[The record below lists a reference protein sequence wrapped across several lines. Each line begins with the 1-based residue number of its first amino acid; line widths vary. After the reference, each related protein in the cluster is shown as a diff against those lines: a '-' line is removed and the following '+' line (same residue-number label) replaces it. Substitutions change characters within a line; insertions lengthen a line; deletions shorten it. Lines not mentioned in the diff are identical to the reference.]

1 VDAGMSRFTLLHFF
15 QLVPVLLLSA
25 CASIPEATPD
35 PAFAPIDPMDMAP
48 DPVLAARTGSIYQA
62 GHAMSLF
69 QDVKAYRV
77 GDLITV
83 RLEENTAAQKQQD
96 TNTKKNNTTDIT
108 NPTLFGKPFTAN
120 GDAVGRFAL
129 GSQNEFEGKAQSS
142 QSNRLNGTIT
152 VMVTKVLP
160 NGLLQVRGE
169 KWLGINQG
177 NEFVRVRGL
186 VRPVDVD
193 LNNSVS
199 STQIANAYVAYGS
212 HGALNDTNQPSWLA
226 RFFTSFLFPF

>member
-1 VDAGMSRFTLLHFF
+1 MKALPKTRNW
-15 QLVPVLLLSA
+15 VLLATVTLAA
-25 CASIPEATPD
+25 CASIPGPQPD
-35 PAFAPIDPMDMAP
+35 PDFAPIDPVDMGP

-83 RLEENTAAQKQQD
+83 RLEENTNAQKQQN
-96 TNTKKNNTTDIT
+96 TNTQKDNSTDVT
-108 NPTLFGKPFTAN
+108 NPTLFGKPLTYN
-120 GDAVGRFAL
+120 GEAVGRFAL
-129 GSQNEFEGKAQSS
+129 GSKNEFEGKSQST
-142 QSNRLNGTIT
+142 QSNRLDGTVT
-152 VMVTKVLP
+152 VMVTQVLP

-177 NEFVRVRGL
+177 NEYVRLRGL
-186 VRPVDVD
+186 VRPVDID

-199 STQIANAYVAYGS
+199 STKIANAYVAYGAN
-212 HGALNDTNQPSWLA
+212 GTLNDTNQPGWLA
-226 RFFTSFLFPF
+226 RFFNSVLFPF